1 MSTRKDALMEELIMQ
16 CEIRGELDEE
26 SNKATELRI
35 AQIERE
41 LAMTEVEETRYTLW
55 KTGYNVQR
63 GMYVEMV
70 SETPKAYKFKCMDS
84 AKEYTFFLPKA
95 ACRFDKNVRG
105 IINLANWFN
114 VEGFLSFLFDRYATI
129 YKR

>member
-1 MSTRKDALMEELIMQ
+1 MSARKDALMEELIMQ

-35 AQIERE
+35 AQIERD
-41 LAMTEVEETRYTLW
+41 LAMTQTEETRYTLW
-55 KTGYNVQR
+55 KSGYSINKA
-63 GMYVEMV
+63 MYVEMV

-95 ACRFDKNVRG
+95 ACRFDKNNSG
-105 IINLANWFN
+105 IISLANWFT
-114 VEGFLSFLFDRYATI
+114 VEGFLSFLFDRYATA